1 MSVVQSLNIREK
13 QIKENP
19 LMVDIKEAGLVV
31 TKLLKNVLSK
41 IKL

>member
-19 LMVDIKEAGLVV
+19 LMVAIKEAGLVV